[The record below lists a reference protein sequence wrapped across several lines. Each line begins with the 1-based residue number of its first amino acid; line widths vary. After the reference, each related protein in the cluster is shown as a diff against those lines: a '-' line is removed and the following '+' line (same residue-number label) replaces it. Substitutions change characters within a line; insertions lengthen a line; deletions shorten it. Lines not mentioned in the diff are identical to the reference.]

1 MTDRLPLTDVL
12 RRPLASAGSRESAA
26 LLVSAAT
33 LVIASVVALLA
44 FWGRTMPIS
53 GPGSIGQFA
62 AVGSAITAIMV
73 FVGARSL
80 ARVQPGAPHAR
91 MRWFDIA
98 ALAIAHGIIALLG
111 WIAIADLV
119 ERSFV
124 GAEVFAFAGAVL
136 AGAAMACTA
145 YLVALSA
152 ANMSPGTLS
161 VVLMLF
167 LVVGS
172 FASMLSAS
180 DEQWWKLHLSSLGVT
195 DDVSALTFNIT
206 LIIAGVIVT
215 TVAHFGTASIPAHS
229 PRAAR
234 GRRIVRLELTV
245 MGVLLA
251 GVGLFPVDRF
261 LALHN
266 LCATGMV
273 VVFVA
278 MVIGLRRTVP
288 GTAQV
293 FLTLGYVFVA
303 CIVVLAVFFATGYY
317 NLTAVELVAFLII
330 FTWLLLF
337 LRNTEGA
344 TDAAD

>member
-1 MTDRLPLTDVL
+1 MIDRLPLTAVL
-12 RRPLASAGSRESAA
+12 RHPLASAGSRESAA
-26 LLVSAAT
+26 LLVGAVTLIIGSA
-33 LVIASVVALLA
+33 VALLA
-44 FWGRTMPIS
+44 FWGGTMPIS

-62 AVGSAITAIMV
+62 AIGAAITAIVV
-73 FVGARSL
+73 FVAARSL
-80 ARVQPGAPHAR
+80 ARVQPATGASPAR

-111 WIAIADLV
+111 WIAIADIV

-124 GAEVFAFAGAVL
+124 GAVVFTFAGAVL

-152 ANMSPGTLS
+152 ANMSPGMLS

-167 LVVGS
+167 LVVGA

-180 DEQWWKLHLSSLGVT
+180 DEEWWKLHLSSLGVT

-229 PRAAR
+229 ARAAR
-234 GRRIVRLELTV
+234 GRRIVRLELTA

-261 LALHN
+261 LALRQGAFSN
-266 LCATGMV
+266 PSSYFN
-273 VVFVA
+273 VFA
-278 MVIGLRRTVP
+278 HLTDDEAIT
-288 GTAQV
+288 TA
-293 FLTLGYVFVA
+293 LGYWNEINMPNLVENVMPTKHRA
-303 CIVVLAVFFATGYY
+303 RLVLNKGVDHS
-317 NLTAVELVAFLII
+317 VESV
-330 FTWLLLF
+330 LLRKL
-337 LRNTEGA
+337 
-344 TDAAD
+344 